1 MKVIITGSTGLV
13 GAAVV
18 RECIAN
24 DKITHAFV
32 LSRKQLADDLAHHP
46 KITVVI
52 HDDFSSY
59 PETLLEQLKGS
70 QACIWAIGGL
80 ATHFPDVETY
90 RNVQVNYTISGAK
103 SMINYLVPQ
112 LAPRVKFRFVF
123 CSGKLAEWDQEQS
136 LYFLADTRKGK
147 GEVEKQLCGLADDD
161 KNQFE
166 VWCARPSAILPSE
179 AGLLSRLSGRLY
191 DAILAHDLARA
202 LVNVALEGHSERIIE
217 SGELAKIGAAGS

>member
-13 GAAVV
+13 GAAAV

-32 LSRKQLADDLAHHP
+32 LSRKQLGDGLAHHP

-52 HDDFSSY
+52 HGDFSSY
-59 PETLLEQLKGS
+59 PETLLEQLMGS
-70 QACIWAIGGL
+70 QLVFGGL

-90 RNVQVNYTISGAK
+90 RNVQFNYTISGAK
-103 SMINYLVPQ
+103 LMINYLAPQ

-191 DAILAHDLARA
+191 DAILAHDLAIA